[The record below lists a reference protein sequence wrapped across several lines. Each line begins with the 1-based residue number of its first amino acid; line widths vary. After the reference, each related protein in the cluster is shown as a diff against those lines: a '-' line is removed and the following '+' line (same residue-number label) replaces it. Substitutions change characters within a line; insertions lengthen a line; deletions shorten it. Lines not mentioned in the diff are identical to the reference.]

1 MMRKLL
7 LSVLM
12 AAVGIIVCNAAKIDG
27 KWKTTVEGPNGS
39 MEIVFTFKVDGEKL
53 TGTNSSS
60 MGEFE
65 LKDGKVNENEFSFKV
80 DLGMGEPIIHKCK
93 VDGDVIKMKIEMGEM
108 GGDSPN
114 EFILKRV
121 E

>member
-1 MMRKLL
+1 MIKKLL

-12 AAVGIIVCNAAKIDG
+12 VAVSIIVCNAGNIDG
-27 KWKTTVEGPNGS
+27 KWKTTVEGPDGS
-39 MEIVFTFKVDGEKL
+39 MEIVFSFKVDGEKL
-53 TGTNSSS
+53 TGTNSST

-80 DLGMGEPIIHKCK
+80 DLGMGEPIFHKCK
-93 VDGDVIKMKIEMGEM
+93 LEGDVIKMKIQMGE
-108 GGDSPN
+108 GGESPT
-114 EFILKRV
+114 EFILKKV